1 MNRTFRQTGAYVL
14 TCLFILFMFSALMP
28 ILCLPLQAADS
39 NDNKVL
45 SFKVRCEDTGD
56 TYDLLNGPVLDS
68 KKVVDTL
75 FLEVQFSGKE
85 FSDYTDKNLT
95 STVEF
100 KGNTFSYSGS
110 SNLILDAKIE
120 KVSNAAETYKITLTP
135 ENTSSK
141 KFLYEGKDST
151 CEFDLTFKMD
161 SKSETISF
169 KVKLAQDSTNPPSGD
184 DRYSLQ
190 STRFISTSDRIVSKV
205 TRGSYKEF
213 RVTIKEFL
221 YTAEEFKKLVE
232 AGEDSQHPKIKIAI
246 NSDFISNNS
255 VDTTIEDIFPIENN
269 TGVSYTIVF
278 HSPYYTGDTTQMIL
292 DVTYPDG
299 VIRTFDE
306 AVSGCELYDDS
317 DDDDDDDNSSSSSRP
332 DIAPPTPNI
341 IISEFSYGGAPVTA
355 ASNFD
360 LRLVFT
366 NTSQKLPIDNII
378 MKVTVPEA
386 FTLTSSSNTFY
397 VESMSKNA
405 SVEKVIGLSV
415 KPNAEPISHAVKL
428 SFSFEAVIDRE
439 RKQFTSEEEISIPV
453 SQLDRF
459 SVNPVEVP
467 PELAVGEDTNIEI
480 TFVNKGKT
488 PVYNVTAEIT
498 GNISQ
503 AGQRQFIGNVESG
516 HEDSADFLLA
526 PLEEGPVSGEII
538 ISYEDA
544 NMNITELRNPFSAT
558 AVNYNMPPP
567 DMDIGVMNPEDMEP
581 MDLPWYQEL
590 WQRFPP
596 WVWGVGGLVVVIL
609 LGYIGK
615 VIRVHRE
622 RKLLEDD
629 DDEDL

>member
-1 MNRTFRQTGAYVL
+1 MNRTIRQTGAYAL
-14 TCLFILFMFSALMP
+14 TCLFMIFMFSALMP

-85 FSDYTDKNLT
+85 FSDYLDESLT
-95 STVEF
+95 PTVEF
-100 KGNTFSYSGS
+100 KNTFSYKDS
-110 SNLILDAKIE
+110 SQPILDAKIGD
-120 KVSNAAETYKITLTP
+120 VSTAAETYIITLTP
-135 ENTSSK
+135 EK
-141 KFLYEGKDST
+141 GKQFLYQGTDSI
-151 CEFDLTFKMD
+151 CNFDLTFKMD

-169 KVKLAQDSTNPPSGD
+169 EAPIFQDSSTGD
-184 DRYSLQ
+184 DRYSIQ
-190 STRFISTSDRIVSKV
+190 STRFYNPSGKTVSKV
-205 TRGSYKEF
+205 TRGSYQKFE
-213 RVTIKEFL
+213 VTIYDFL
-221 YTAEEFKKLVE
+221 YTPEKIE
-232 AGEDSQHPKIKIAI
+232 ALNQQSKIKVSI
-246 NSDFISNNS
+246 NSDFFSNNTLNS
-255 VDTTIEDIFPIENN
+255 TIDDIRPIPK
-269 TGVSYTIVF
+269 TSGVQYTITF
-278 HSPYYTGDTTQMIL
+278 QSPYYTGDTTRMLL
-292 DVTYPDG
+292 DVKYLKSDG
-299 VIRTFDE
+299 EGVEAIRTFDE
-306 AVSGCELYDDS
+306 TIPGCELYNDS
-317 DDDDDDDNSSSSSRP
+317 DDDDDNDNSSSSSRP

-355 ASNFD
+355 ASSFD

-397 VESMSKNA
+397 VESMAKTA

-567 DMDIGVMNPEDMEP
+567 DMDMGVMNPEDMEP

>member
-1 MNRTFRQTGAYVL
+1 MNRTIRQTGAYAL
-14 TCLFILFMFSALMP
+14 TCLFMIFMFSALMP

-45 SFKVRCEDTGD
+45 SLMANTAENS
-56 TYDLLNGPVLDS
+56 YDLLKESIQAPVTI
-68 KKVVDTL
+68 DTMEINIS
-75 FLEVQFSGKE
+75 FPKGDI
-85 FSDYTDKNLT
+85 SDY
-95 STVEF
+95 
-100 KGNTFSYSGS
+100 GS
-110 SNLILDAKIE
+110 SNVKTGFSFSGNHFRPVTGTELDPKISQVEVRDVVSMTITLE
-120 KVSNAAETYKITLTP
+120 KVFFTGST
-135 ENTSSK
+135 
-141 KFLYEGKDST
+141 ST
-151 CEFDLTFKMD
+151 CEFEVTFTPDGDD
-161 SKSETISF
+161 SKKETYSF
-169 KVKLAQDSTNPPSGD
+169 EAKLAQDSTNPPSGD

-255 VDTTIEDIFPIENN
+255 VDTTIKDIFPIENN

-567 DMDIGVMNPEDMEP
+567 DMDMGVMNPEDMEP